1 MILQILAMMLVDLLF
16 VLLSLILGQRIY
28 FAFVLT
34 GYLYFLAFKK
44 CICIHPLTHIHQMTI
59 KLPYPLYHHA

>member
-16 VLLSLILGQRIY
+16 VILSLILGQRIY

-34 GYLYFLAFKK
+34 GY
-44 CICIHPLTHIHQMTI
+44 PLNHIEYAEPET
-59 KLPYPLYHHA
+59 